1 MMINMSQV
9 LTLCLVTD
17 TDWIHWQLWATD
29 ISCHSLQYQYMLLGY
44 QHQLRSRSEK
54 NSSVKAEGNW
64 YTLVPP
70 SLPLYFWCN

>member
-44 QHQLRSRSEK
+44 QHQLRSR
-54 NSSVKAEGNW
+54 
-64 YTLVPP
+64 
-70 SLPLYFWCN
+70 